1 MCIVKLILINNRDD
15 LFYFRCDH
23 FRRRKLMFII
33 IFSIIGILIIT
44 IPTTIITTRTI
55 DVTTIM
61 PSTKGIVQSKIKWKQ
76 NNSL

>member
-1 MCIVKLILINNRDD
+1 
-15 LFYFRCDH
+15 
-23 FRRRKLMFII
+23 MFII